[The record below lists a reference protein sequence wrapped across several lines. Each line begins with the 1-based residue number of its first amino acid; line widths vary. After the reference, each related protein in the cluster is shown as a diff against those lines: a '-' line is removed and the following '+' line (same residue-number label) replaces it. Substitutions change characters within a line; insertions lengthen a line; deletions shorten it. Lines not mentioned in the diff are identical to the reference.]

1 MAREQGV
8 RVSDEVGEA
17 LREGAPVVALESSF
31 LAHGLPHPDNVET
44 AQAMV
49 AAITE
54 GGAVPAMVAVIGGE
68 VRVGIDE
75 ATMHRLAVNPE
86 VAKASARDLGI
97 LRALGKDGGTTVA
110 GTLAAAAAAG
120 IDLMATGGIGGVHRG
135 GEISLDIS
143 ADLVALASHRVAVVC
158 SGAKSILDLGK
169 TLEVLET
176 YGVPI
181 VGFKTD
187 RLPGFHVRET
197 DYRLEHHVTD
207 PEQAARVIDSH
218 RDLGQ
223 GGLVLANPCPADA
236 ALPVTDLDHWTTS
249 ALARARAE
257 GVTGK
262 QETPFLLRV
271 IGELSEGRTLTA
283 NKALLVAN
291 ARLAAR
297 IAAVTRE

>member
-1 MAREQGV
+1 MQ
-8 RVSDEVGEA
+8 
-17 LREGAPVVALESSF
+17 
-31 LAHGLPHPDNVET
+31 
-44 AQAMV
+44 
-49 AAITE
+49 
-54 GGAVPAMVAVIGGE
+54 
-68 VRVGIDE
+68 
-75 ATMHRLAVNPE
+75 RLAVNPE

-120 IDLMATGGIGGVHRG
+120 IGLMATGGIGGVHRG
-135 GEISLDIS
+135 GETSLDIS

-207 PEQAARVIDSH
+207 PEQAARVIGGH